1 MLDIKTIDMKTQR
14 FLPVL
19 ATVILAGAMFLAGCE
34 KEKKTS
40 DDITNVKWHLTKFV
54 DVENKTEEAP
64 LYNSSDV
71 FWLILKTSSFEGKS
85 FSNVLAGT
93 VNIDAVTN
101 KITFSNIG
109 GTEINE
115 LFDGQKFIDC
125 LKQVYS
131 FKITTENTLIL
142 YYDNNKKYLQFE
154 KINN

>member
-1 MLDIKTIDMKTQR
+1 MTKKF
-14 FLPVL
+14 FLPL
-19 ATVILAGAMFLAGCE
+19 MAAVILTGAMFFAGCE

-40 DDITNVKWHLTKFV
+40 EDITNVKWHLTKFV

-71 FWLILKTSSFEGKS
+71 YWLKLNTSSYEGKS

-93 VNIDAVTN
+93 VNIDAVTK

-115 LFDGQKFIDC
+115 LFDGQRFIDC

-131 FKITTENTLIL
+131 FKKTTENTLIL
-142 YYDNNKKYLQFE
+142 YYDNNNKYLLFE
-154 KINN
+154 KINEQ